1 MHLDSFR
8 WLSHHARDRAAVD
21 EAIQLGG
28 ALMRTF
34 ILDSLAVATFIAAM
48 VLLLA
53 LGSMR

>member
-1 MHLDSFR
+1 M
-8 WLSHHARDRAAVD
+8 
-21 EAIQLGG
+21 
-28 ALMRTF
+28 MRTF